1 MLGLRHQLRDLID
14 DRGRVIVTI
23 LGVVWGTMAVTALIV
38 FTEGLSNTVLR
49 AQLGMGAG
57 IVVVRPGA
65 TSVVYNGLPSGRRIS
80 LAARDV
86 AALRDGLPAL
96 TEISGEY
103 YGSVE
108 LTYAGRPRNAWV
120 SAVDPPFGSLRS
132 CYPQAG
138 GRFISTLD
146 IRQRRRVAFLGDTVK
161 EEVFGAQE
169 AVGETILLNGVPF
182 VVVGVLQPKL
192 QWSSYVGPDTDRVFI
207 PSTTYEAT
215 WGRRNLSALIYRSP
229 PALDAERFERDVY
242 RVLARRHRF
251 DPEDTFALSV
261 WNTRIGEKITRK
273 IHYGVRLCMGIIGV
287 VTLLVAGVGVG
298 NVMYVLVK
306 ARTREIGVKI
316 AVGARPG
323 DITMHHLIEGFVI
336 VVMGGGAGL
345 LASWLLVAG
354 LHQIPLEE
362 EALLYF
368 GRPRMSLWS
377 VALVA
382 VILGLVGL
390 LAGVFPARRAATVDP
405 VEALRY
411 E

>member
-1 MLGLRHQLRDLID
+1 MQDC
-14 DRGRVIVTI
+14 GRLIVTI
-23 LGVVWGTMAVTALIV
+23 LGVVWGTLAVTTLVV
-38 FTEGLSNTVLR
+38 FTEGMSNTVLR
-49 AQLGMGAG
+49 AQLGMGMG
-57 IVVVRPGA
+57 IVVVRPGS
-65 TSVVYNGLPSGRRIS
+65 TSVVYDGLPSGRRIS
-80 LAARDV
+80 LTARDV
-86 AALRDGLPAL
+86 AALRNGLPEL

-108 LTYAGRPRNAWV
+108 LSYAGRPRNAWL
-120 SAVDPPFGSLRS
+120 SAVDPPFDSLRN
-132 CYPQAG
+132 CYPQPG
-138 GRFISTLD
+138 GRFISALD

-161 EEVFGAQE
+161 QQVFGTKD
-169 AVGETILLNGVPF
+169 AVGENILLDGVPF
-182 VVVGVLQPKL
+182 VVVGVMQPKL
-192 QWSSYVGPDTDRVFI
+192 QWSSYVGPDTNRLFI

-229 PALDAERFERDVY
+229 PTVDAETFERDIY
-242 RVLARRHRF
+242 RMLARRHRF
-251 DPEDTFALSV
+251 DPDDQFALSV
-261 WNTRIGEKITRK
+261 WNTRVGDGITRQM
-273 IHYGVRLCMGIIGV
+273 HYGVRLCMAIIGV

-306 ARTREIGVKI
+306 ARTREIGIKI

-323 DITMHHLIEGFVI
+323 DITIHHLIEGFVI
-336 VVMGGGAGL
+336 VVIGGGAGL
-345 LASWLLVAG
+345 LASWLLMVG
-354 LHQIPLEE
+354 MHQIPLEE

-377 VALVA
+377 VTLVA

-390 LAGVFPARRAATVDP
+390 FAGFFPARRAATVDP

>member
-1 MLGLRHQLRDLID
+1 MLGLRYQLRDLID

-23 LGVVWGTMAVTALIV
+23 LGVVWGTLAVTTLVV
-38 FTEGLSNTVLR
+38 FTEGMSNTVLR
-49 AQLGMGAG
+49 AQLGMGMG
-57 IVVVRPGA
+57 IVVVRPGS
-65 TSVVYNGLPSGRRIS
+65 TSVVYDGLPSGRRIW
-80 LAARDV
+80 LTARDV
-86 AALRDGLPAL
+86 AALRDGLPEL
-96 TEISGEY
+96 TDISGEY

-108 LTYAGRPRNAWV
+108 LTYAGRPRNAWL
-120 SAVDPPFGSLRS
+120 SAVDPPFGSLRN
-132 CYPQAG
+132 CYPQPG
-138 GRFISTLD
+138 GRFINALD
-146 IRQRRRVAFLGDTVK
+146 IRQRRRVAFLGDTFK
-161 EEVFGAQE
+161 RQVFGAE
-169 AVGETILLNGVPF
+169 DAVGDTILLNGVPF
-182 VVVGVLQPKL
+182 VVVGVMQPKL
-192 QWSSYVGPDTDRVFI
+192 QWSSYVGLDTDRLFI
-207 PSTTYEAT
+207 PATTYEAI
-215 WGRRNLSALIYRSP
+215 WGSRNLSALIYRSP
-229 PALDAERFERDVY
+229 PGVDAETFERDVY

-251 DPEDTFALSV
+251 DPDDPFALSV
-261 WNTRIGEKITRK
+261 WNTRVGEEITRK
-273 IHYGVRLCMGIIGV
+273 MHYGVRLCMGIIGV

-323 DITMHHLIEGFVI
+323 DITMHHLFEGFVI

-345 LASWLLVAG
+345 LASWLLMIG
-354 LHQIPLEE
+354 MHQIPLEE
-362 EALLYF
+362 QALLYF

-390 LAGVFPARRAATVDP
+390 LAGFFPARRAATVDP

>member
-1 MLGLRHQLRDLID
+1 MLGLRYQLRDLMQ

-23 LGVVWGTMAVTALIV
+23 LGVVWGTLAVTTLVV
-38 FTEGLSNTVLR
+38 FTEGMSNTVLR
-49 AQLGMGAG
+49 AQLGMGMG
-57 IVVVRPGA
+57 IVVVRPGS
-65 TSVVYNGLPSGRRIS
+65 TSVMHDGLPSGRRIR
-80 LAARDV
+80 LTARDV
-86 AALRDGLPAL
+86 AALRYGLPEL

-108 LTYAGRPRNAWV
+108 LTYAGRPRNAWF
-120 SAVDPPFGSLRS
+120 SAVDPPFDSLRN
-132 CYPQAG
+132 CYPQSG
-138 GRFISTLD
+138 GRFINTLD

-161 EEVFGAQE
+161 QQVFGSKDAI
-169 AVGETILLNGVPF
+169 GETILLDGIPF
-182 VVVGVLQPKL
+182 VVVGVMRPKL
-192 QWSSYVGPDTDRVFI
+192 QWSTYVGPDTNRLFI

-229 PALDAERFERDVY
+229 PAVDAETFERDVY

-251 DPEDTFALSV
+251 NPEDSFALSV
-261 WNTRIGEKITRK
+261 WNTRIGEEITRK
-273 IHYGVRLCMGIIGV
+273 MHYGVRLCMGIIGV
-287 VTLLVAGVGVG
+287 ITLLVAGVGVG

-306 ARTREIGVKI
+306 ARTREIGIKI

-323 DITMHHLIEGFVI
+323 DITTHHLVEGLLI
-336 VVMGGGAGL
+336 VVVGGGAGL
-345 LASWLLVAG
+345 LASWLLMVG
-354 LHQIPLEE
+354 MHQIPLEE

-390 LAGVFPARRAATVDP
+390 LAGLFPARRAATVDP

>member
-1 MLGLRHQLRDLID
+1 MLGLRDQLRDLMQ

-23 LGVVWGTMAVTALIV
+23 LGFVWGTLAVTTLVV
-38 FTEGLSNTVLR
+38 FTEGMSNTVLR
-49 AQLGMGAG
+49 AQLGMGMG
-57 IVVVRPGA
+57 IVVVRPGS
-65 TSVVYNGLPSGRRIS
+65 TSVIYDGLPSGRRIR
-80 LAARDV
+80 LTARDI
-86 AALRDGLPAL
+86 AALREGLPEL

-103 YGSVE
+103 SGSVE

-120 SAVDPPFGSLRS
+120 SAVDPPFGSLRN
-132 CYPQAG
+132 CYPQPG
-138 GRFISTLD
+138 GRFINALD
-146 IRQRRRVAFLGDTVK
+146 IRQRRRVAFLGDTFK
-161 EEVFGAQE
+161 RQVFGAE
-169 AVGETILLNGVPF
+169 DTVGDTILLNGVPF
-182 VVVGVLQPKL
+182 VVVGVMQPKL
-192 QWSSYVGPDTDRVFI
+192 QWSSYVGLDTDRLFI
-207 PSTTYEAT
+207 PATTYEAI
-215 WGRRNLSALIYRSP
+215 WGSRNLSALIYRSP
-229 PALDAERFERDVY
+229 PGVDAETFERDVY

-251 DPEDTFALSV
+251 DPDDPFALSV
-261 WNTRIGEKITRK
+261 WNTRVGEEITRK
-273 IHYGVRLCMGIIGV
+273 MHYGVRLCMGIIGV

-323 DITMHHLIEGFVI
+323 DITMHHLFEGFVI

-345 LASWLLVAG
+345 LASWLLMIG
-354 LHQIPLEE
+354 MHQIPLEE
-362 EALLYF
+362 QALLYF
-368 GRPRMSLWS
+368 GRPRMSLLS

-390 LAGVFPARRAATVDP
+390 LAGFFPARRAATVDP